1 VETRDAGASM
11 KSHQIL
17 LCLTVLLSCSSPSA
31 RVSTSVDSSGQDP
44 SVSVGLSVLRERCRQ
59 QFLNSLESGVPVSW
73 LHFVPASWMDGF
85 VDSAI
90 QRDDIFRV
98 SLIYGAFDY
107 SELSLVAMI
116 QSMERFG
123 GMKNHDE
130 YEKLRVFIWLLS
142 AQPSI
147 KLFNAMEVARDNRDS
162 RDFVDLIAAW
172 VLLAPSLSVDSRVI
186 DHLKKMEEGY
196 EVVRKAVYR
205 ASLTK
210 EGTRHA
216 EWDHSARIYTKVE
229 WALMKARL
237 GSMRVSR
244 DRLKILLD
252 SSVPHDIHATKVLL
266 GAINRAIRAF
276 EELEGRE
283 R

>member
-1 VETRDAGASM
+1 MSD
-11 KSHQIL
+11 
-17 LCLTVLLSCSSPSA
+17 
-31 RVSTSVDSSGQDP
+31 SVASSGQDP

-73 LHFVPASWMDGF
+73 LHAVPASWMDGF

-90 QRDDIFRV
+90 QVDDIFRV
-98 SLIYGAFDY
+98 SLIYGAFEY
-107 SELSLVAMI
+107 SEMSLVAMI

-123 GMKNHDE
+123 GMKSHDE
-130 YEKLRVFIWLLS
+130 YEKLRVFAWLLS

-147 KLFNAMEVARDNRDS
+147 KLFNAMEVARDNKNS
-162 RDFVDLIAAW
+162 GDFVDLMAAW
-172 VLLAPSLSVDSRVI
+172 VLLAPSLSADSRVI
-186 DHLKKMEEGY
+186 DHVKKMEEGY

-205 ASLTK
+205 ASMTK

-216 EWDHSARIYTKVE
+216 DWDHSARIYTNVE
-229 WALMKARL
+229 RALTKARL

-244 DRLKILLD
+244 DRLKSLLD
-252 SSVPHDIHATKVLL
+252 SSVPLDIHATKKLL
-266 GAINRAIRAF
+266 EAIDRAIRTF